1 MQPPCSLTEYT
12 GLRFAN
18 REVAVRSQLSAKFGE
33 IMPVPPTWIP
43 RLPEILS
50 AVQNLPSS
58 DLDREHIVRLF
69 GVKRRAALL
78 LMKQLE
84 PNMVRGSWRIER
96 DRLAAWLE
104 EQIRD
109 TDRELD
115 RRERLTRALV
125 TADSS
130 LPRPPGAFLSV
141 AATQEMR
148 SKAVQ
153 GLPAGVSLAIGSP
166 SRLEVEFQTL
176 EELAE
181 KLIQAGLAL
190 DRNFDH
196 YASLLETGPNSSAQ
210 TEEELERLD
219 AEYFKNWRPS

>member
-1 MQPPCSLTEYT
+1 
-12 GLRFAN
+12 
-18 REVAVRSQLSAKFGE
+18 
-33 IMPVPPTWIP
+33 MPVPPTWIP
-43 RLPEILS
+43 RLTEILA
-50 AVQNLPSS
+50 AVESLPSRE
-58 DLDREHIVRLF
+58 LDREQIMRLF
-69 GVKRRAALL
+69 RIKRRAALL

-84 PNMVRGSWRIER
+84 PKMVRGSWRIDR
-96 DRLAAWLE
+96 LRLAAWLE
-104 EQIRD
+104 DQMRD
-109 TDRELD
+109 AGRELD
-115 RRERLTRALV
+115 RRERLTRALI
-125 TADSS
+125 TADLS
-130 LPRPPGAFLSV
+130 LPRPKGAFLSV

-153 GLPAGVSLAIGSP
+153 GFPPGVSLTTGSP

-196 YASLLETGPNSSAQ
+196 YASLLETGAHSSAQ
-210 TEEELERLD
+210 TDEELERMD

>member
-1 MQPPCSLTEYT
+1 
-12 GLRFAN
+12 
-18 REVAVRSQLSAKFGE
+18 
-33 IMPVPPTWIP
+33 MPVPPTWIP
-43 RLPEILS
+43 RLAQILAAAQS
-50 AVQNLPSS
+50 LPSR
-58 DLDREHIVRLF
+58 DLDRDQIMRLF

-84 PNMVRGSWRIER
+84 PKIVRGSWRI
-96 DRLAAWLE
+96 DRSRLTAWLGE
-104 EQIRD
+104 KMHD
-109 TDRELD
+109 SDRELE
-115 RRERLTRALV
+115 RQKRLTRALI
-125 TADSS
+125 TADIS

-153 GLPAGVSLAIGSP
+153 GLPPGVSLAFGSP

-196 YASLLETGPNSSAQ
+196 YASLLETGAHSSAQ
-210 TEEELERLD
+210 TEAELERLD
-219 AEYFKNWRPS
+219 AEYVKNWRPS